1 MHLFL
6 HNALSFTMVFIS
18 TNNFCTSCDGGIL
31 SYAVMA
37 GQAPEGSQSGSL
49 FDGRQYDAKMTEL

>member
-1 MHLFL
+1 M
-6 HNALSFTMVFIS
+6 MFIS
-18 TNNFCTSCDGGIL
+18 TNNFCTSCDGGIF